1 MKFPL
6 GSSSLNW
13 MYGRGRQSAAIRNLE
28 THNPTSTSH
37 PESDSDLLHT
47 ADSYSSIMAIP
58 SLSFSRPTF
67 AKLSPHPYLLT
78 NLSPQSPSTK
88 PSRTNGRAPH
98 EARPVQIHTSSLSHA
113 HGSALVRSGNTTV
126 VCGVRAEILPVT
138 NIPQYRPR
146 SSLQPSTTASDEAA
160 DRAELKAYDL
170 LVPNIELATG
180 CAPQFLPGVPPST
193 LAQTLSTRVYSLLH
207 SCGVVDPK
215 SLRIWHD
222 PSAEAKKTTG
232 EGDASMQDDN
242 DDDESEAEPPQ
253 LMAYW
258 VLYIDLLFVS
268 FDGNP
273 FDAAWTAVMAALRD
287 TKLPEARWDP
297 DREMAICSRTRKNP
311 LDVSRGG
318 LPVAC
323 TAAVFQEKEYAEAG
337 GLAGENRHW
346 VLLDPDRLEESLC
359 RETVTMVVD
368 CGGVGGETRIR
379 SIEKQGGTVIGREL
393 MRGFAGVAEKRWR
406 EVRDAM
412 Q

>member
-1 MKFPL
+1 
-6 GSSSLNW
+6 
-13 MYGRGRQSAAIRNLE
+13 
-28 THNPTSTSH
+28 
-37 PESDSDLLHT
+37 
-47 ADSYSSIMAIP
+47 MATP

-146 SSLQPSTTASDEAA
+146 SSLQPSSTTTSDDDDAA
-160 DRAELKAYDL
+160 DRAELKTYDL

-180 CAPQFLPGVPPST
+180 CAPQFLPGVPPSS

-222 PSAEAKKTTG
+222 PSTETKNPD
-232 EGDASMQDDN
+232 ESMQVDDN
-242 DDDESEAEPPQ
+242 DEDDEAEPPQ

-287 TKLPEARWDP
+287 TKLPAARWDP
-297 DREMAICSRTRKNP
+297 DRGMAICSRTKKNP

-337 GLAGENRHW
+337 GLGGENRHW
-346 VLLDPDRLEESLC
+346 ILLDPDRLEESLC

-368 CGGVGGETRIR
+368 CGEGETRIR
-379 SIEKQGGTVIGREL
+379 SVEKLGGTVIGREL
-393 MRGFAGVAEKRWR
+393 MRGFVGVAEKRWS
-406 EVRDAM
+406 EVREAM
-412 Q
+412 K